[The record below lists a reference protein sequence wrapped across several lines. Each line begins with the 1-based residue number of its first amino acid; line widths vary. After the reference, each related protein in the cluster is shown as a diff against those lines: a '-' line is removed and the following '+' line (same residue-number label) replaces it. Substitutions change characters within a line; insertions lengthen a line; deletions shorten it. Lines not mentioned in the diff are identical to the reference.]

1 MLVSIYSYNNSKYIL
16 IIQCIYISF
25 IRVILF
31 IVLLIISSIMYTFI
45 TDKLVNSLINK
56 LYEFIKLVINNNKSN

>member
-1 MLVSIYSYNNSKYIL
+1 M
-16 IIQCIYISF
+16 SF

-45 TDKLVNSLINK
+45 TDKLVNSLTNK
-56 LYEFIKLVINNNKSN
+56 LDEFIKLVINNNKSN